1 MCGALREQF
10 GSSHTTEPLTN
21 MSQLEDMHSLGYDD
35 ADALVAQLLD
45 QLESSTPGLAAAA
58 NEPGSRQQVEQVQQP
73 REAEMTNTLDIEIR
87 VPVVDNPGDYEY
99 LPGHFKVRRVLQIDS
114 SNPERPVYIVRLASG
129 ERSTV
134 RATPFY

>member
-1 MCGALREQF
+1 
-10 GSSHTTEPLTN
+10 
-21 MSQLEDMHSLGYDD
+21 MSQLEDVRTPGSDD
-35 ADALVAQLLD
+35 SDVMVAQLLS

-58 NEPGSRQQVEQVQQP
+58 NEPASQQQVEQVQQP
-73 REAEMTNTLDIEIR
+73 REREMTNIPDIEIR

-99 LPGHFKVRRVLQIDS
+99 LPGHFKVRRILRVDS
-114 SNPERPVYIVRLASG
+114 SNPERALYTVRLASG